1 MVAALL
7 VSKIVSRDTFYVKMN
22 TGIKFHGLQ
31 LNSNNPLVLNE
42 GDPFELTFYYNSI
55 EMPNSKKVKEGGYS

>member
-7 VSKIVSRDTFYVKMN
+7 DSKIVSRDTFYVKMN

-42 GDPFELTFYYNSI
+42 GDPFELTFYCNSI

>member
-1 MVAALL
+1 MVGALL

-42 GDPFELTFYYNSI
+42 GDPFELTFYCNSI
-55 EMPNSKKVKEGGYS
+55 EIPNFKRLFIALKI